1 MLGIGFEWN
10 SLDFQWILMKFDGL
24 NGFEW
29 IFFMGLN
36 GFFNGLLVDLNGFK
50 WILMDFLMD
59 CLMDLN
65 GFQMIVAP

>member
-1 MLGIGFEWN
+1 M
-10 SLDFQWILMKFDGL
+10 DF
-24 NGFEW
+24 
-29 IFFMGLN
+29 FFMGLN